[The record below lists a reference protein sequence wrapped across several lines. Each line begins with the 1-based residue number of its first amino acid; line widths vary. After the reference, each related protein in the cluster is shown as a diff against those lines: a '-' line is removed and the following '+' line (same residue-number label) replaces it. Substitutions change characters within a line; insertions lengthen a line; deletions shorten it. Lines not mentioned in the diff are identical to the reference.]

1 MDKVSSGGPRHN
13 CDYYCICIVV
23 GSRSDVENVI
33 TSIFSLFHQEKP
45 LLKTCWTGMDKAE
58 PFQPFQQRPFIN
70 IPVNMV
76 YPYFVE
82 NTMHLLQS
90 KMQEKMCP
98 VDLPTPGNML

>member
-1 MDKVSSGGPRHN
+1 
-13 CDYYCICIVV
+13 
-23 GSRSDVENVI
+23 
-33 TSIFSLFHQEKP
+33 
-45 LLKTCWTGMDKAE
+45 MDKAE